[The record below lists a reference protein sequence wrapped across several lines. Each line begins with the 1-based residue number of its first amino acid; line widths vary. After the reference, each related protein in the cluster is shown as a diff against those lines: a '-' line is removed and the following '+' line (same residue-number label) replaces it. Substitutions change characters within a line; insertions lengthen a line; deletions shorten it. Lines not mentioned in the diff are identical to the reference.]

1 MKAQIKSWI
10 KYLEAVQENAS
21 KTLRLKH
28 LDIIG
33 TVFEKW
39 FRQII
44 LKAFAKLN
52 RKLIW
57 KLLESLGKR
66 L

>member
-10 KYLEAVQENAS
+10 KYLEAVQENAG

-28 LDIIG
+28 LYIIG

-44 LKAFAKLN
+44 LKAFAKRN

>member
-10 KYLEAVQENAS
+10 KYLEAVQEYAS

-28 LDIIG
+28 LYIIG
-33 TVFEKW
+33 TAFEKW

-44 LKAFAKLN
+44 LKAFAKRN